1 MPLSLST
8 LAIHG
13 DDEHNNIPDQIAYGI
28 QDVAPALHVST
39 TFRYSNN
46 PDHLV
51 EARYYDVCG
60 RLFEWARR

>member
-13 DDEHNNIPDQIAYGI
+13 DDEHNNIPHGI

-60 RLFEWARR
+60 PSR